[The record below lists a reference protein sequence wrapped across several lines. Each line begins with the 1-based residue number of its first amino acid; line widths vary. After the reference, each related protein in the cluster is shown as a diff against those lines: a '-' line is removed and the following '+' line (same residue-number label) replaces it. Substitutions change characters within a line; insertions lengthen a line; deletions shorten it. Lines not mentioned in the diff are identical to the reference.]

1 MSEIKKIMQ
10 QPLFKIT
17 SLNSIH
23 ILLKL
28 IFGFITSKALAL
40 FVGANGMAYVG
51 NFRAFLNVLEN
62 FSLLG
67 IQNAVV
73 KYVSEFQNDRS
84 KLKSVLATFG
94 LLLLTSSI
102 AISLFLIL
110 GADYLSKQ
118 IFNHSEI
125 YSFVFY
131 SIAVVFPLYV
141 FSTFCISVVNGFQEY
156 KNVIYIQIISSA
168 IALIFSVFFIYYY
181 STIGALV
188 SLIFAPIFVFFV
200 SLFYLKKHIRF
211 RDVLSIEFFDFKVVK
226 NLSEY
231 VLMALVSGVIGSFV
245 LLEIRTDIVAIT
257 GLQQAGIYE
266 GLQRISSYYLLFV
279 SSIMAIYFYPKLAE
293 MNSNSKEIVLHYLK
307 TIIPLFTIGLVIIYF
322 LRKLIIQV
330 LFSSEFESMESLFL
344 WQLIGDVL
352 KATSLIFGTLLIAK
366 KQTKVFI
373 ITEII
378 SLCIMY
384 FSSNW
389 MLHSF
394 GINGIVMAHTFT
406 YFMYLLVMVF
416 IFFKKMKS
424 NNSTIG

>member
-1 MSEIKKIMQ
+1 MSEIKKIIQ

-17 SLNSIH
+17 SLNSVH

-110 GADYLSKQ
+110 GANYLSKQ

-125 YSFVFY
+125 YSYVFY

-156 KNVIYIQIISSA
+156 KNVIHIQIISSVF
-168 IALIFSVFFIYYY
+168 ALIFSVFFIYYY

-211 RDVLSIEFFDFKVVK
+211 RDVLSIEFFDFKIVK

-293 MNSNSKEIVLHYLK
+293 TNSNSKEIVLHYLK

-384 FSSNW
+384 FSSNL
-389 MLHSF
+389 MLHSI
-394 GINGIVMAHTFT
+394 GINGIVQAYAFT
-406 YFMYLLVMVF
+406 YLIYLVVLVIYF
-416 IFFKKMKS
+416 RKQLR
-424 NNSTIG
+424 

>member
-1 MSEIKKIMQ
+1 MQ

-73 KYVSEFQNDRS
+73 KYVSEYQHDKL

-94 LLLLTSSI
+94 ILLLTSSI

-125 YSFVFY
+125 YSFMFY

-156 KNVIYIQIISSA
+156 KNVIYIQIISSG

-245 LLEIRTDIVAIT
+245 LLKIRTDIVAIT
-257 GLQQAGIYE
+257 GLQNAGIYE

-293 MNSNSKEIVLHYLK
+293 ANSNSKDIVFNYLK
-307 TIIPLFTIGLVIIYF
+307 TIIPFFATGLLIIYF
-322 LRKLIIQV
+322 LRKYIIQV

-378 SLCIMY
+378 SLSIMY

-389 MLHSF
+389 MLHAI
-394 GINGIVMAHTFT
+394 GINGIVQAYAFT
-406 YFMYLLVMVF
+406 YLIYLVVLVIYF
-416 IFFKKMKS
+416 RKQLK
-424 NNSTIG
+424 

>member
-1 MSEIKKIMQ
+1 MSEIKKIIQ

-17 SLNSIH
+17 SLNSVH

-73 KYVSEFQNDRS
+73 KYVSEFQNDKS

-131 SIAVVFPLYV
+131 SIAVVFPLYI

-168 IALIFSVFFIYYY
+168 IALFFSVFFIYYY

-211 RDVLSIEFFDFKVVK
+211 RDVLSIDFFDFKIVK

-231 VLMALVSGVIGSFV
+231 VLMAFVSGVIGSFV

-293 MNSNSKEIVLHYLK
+293 TNSNSKEIVLHYLK

-322 LRKLIIQV
+322 LRKYIIQV

-389 MLHSF
+389 MLHSI
-394 GINGIVMAHTFT
+394 GINGIVQAYAFT
-406 YFMYLLVMVF
+406 YLIYLVVLVIYF
-416 IFFKKMKS
+416 RKQLR
-424 NNSTIG
+424 

>member
-1 MSEIKKIMQ
+1 MSEIKKIIQ

-17 SLNSIH
+17 SLNSVH

-118 IFNHSEI
+118 IFTHSEI
-125 YSFVFY
+125 YSYVFY
-131 SIAVVFPLYV
+131 SIAVVFPLYI

-156 KNVIYIQIISSA
+156 KNVIYIQIISSV
-168 IALIFSVFFIYYY
+168 IALIFSVFFIYHY

-211 RDVLSIEFFDFKVVK
+211 WDVLSIEFFDFKIVK
-226 NLSEY
+226 NLTEY

-279 SSIMAIYFYPKLAE
+279 SSIMAIYFYPKLTE
-293 MNSNSKEIVLHYLK
+293 TNSNSKEIVLHYLK

-322 LRKLIIQV
+322 LRELIIQA

-389 MLHSF
+389 MLHSI
-394 GINGIVMAHTFT
+394 GINGIVQAYAFT
-406 YFMYLLVMVF
+406 YLIYLVVLVIYF
-416 IFFKKMKS
+416 RKQLR
-424 NNSTIG
+424 

>member
-1 MSEIKKIMQ
+1 
-10 QPLFKIT
+10 
-17 SLNSIH
+17 
-23 ILLKL
+23 
-28 IFGFITSKALAL
+28 
-40 FVGANGMAYVG
+40 
-51 NFRAFLNVLEN
+51 
-62 FSLLG
+62 
-67 IQNAVV
+67 
-73 KYVSEFQNDRS
+73 
-84 KLKSVLATFG
+84 
-94 LLLLTSSI
+94 
-102 AISLFLIL
+102 
-110 GADYLSKQ
+110 
-118 IFNHSEI
+118 
-125 YSFVFY
+125 
-131 SIAVVFPLYV
+131 
-141 FSTFCISVVNGFQEY
+141 
-156 KNVIYIQIISSA
+156 
-168 IALIFSVFFIYYY
+168 
-181 STIGALV
+181 
-188 SLIFAPIFVFFV
+188 
-200 SLFYLKKHIRF
+200 
-211 RDVLSIEFFDFKVVK
+211 
-226 NLSEY
+226 
-231 VLMALVSGVIGSFV
+231 MALVSGVIGSFV

-293 MNSNSKEIVLHYLK
+293 TNSNSKEIVLHYLK

>member
-1 MSEIKKIMQ
+1 MSEIKKIIQ

-17 SLNSIH
+17 SLNSVH

-67 IQNAVV
+67 IHNAVV

-102 AISLFLIL
+102 VISLFLIL

-131 SIAVVFPLYV
+131 SIAVVFPLYI

-211 RDVLSIEFFDFKVVK
+211 RDVLSIDFFDFKIVK

-231 VLMALVSGVIGSFV
+231 VLMAFVSGVIGSFV

-293 MNSNSKEIVLHYLK
+293 TNSNSKEIVLHYLK

-322 LRKLIIQV
+322 LRKYIIQV

-384 FSSNW
+384 FSSNL
-389 MLHSF
+389 MLHSI
-394 GINGIVMAHTFT
+394 GINGIVQAYAFT
-406 YFMYLLVMVF
+406 YLIYLVVLVIYF
-416 IFFKKMKS
+416 RKQLR
-424 NNSTIG
+424 

>member
-1 MSEIKKIMQ
+1 MQ

-17 SLNSIH
+17 SLNSVH

-73 KYVSEFQNDRS
+73 KYVSEYQQDKL

-94 LLLLTSSI
+94 ILLLTSSI
-102 AISLFLIL
+102 TISFFLIL

-125 YSFVFY
+125 YSYVFY
-131 SIAVVFPLYV
+131 SIPVVFPLYV

-156 KNVIYIQIISSA
+156 KNVIYIQIISSGF
-168 IALIFSVFFIYYY
+168 ALIFSVFFIYYY

-211 RDVLSIEFFDFKVVK
+211 WDVLSVEFFDFKVVK

-245 LLEIRTDIVAIT
+245 MLEIRTDIVAIT

-266 GLQRISSYYLLFV
+266 GLQRISSYYLLFI

-293 MNSNSKEIVLHYLK
+293 TNSNSKEIILHYLR

-330 LFSSEFESMESLFL
+330 LFSSEFETMESLFL

-384 FSSNW
+384 FSSNF
-389 MLHSF
+389 MLHSI
-394 GINGIVMAHTFT
+394 GINGIVMAHTIT
-406 YFMYLLVMVF
+406 YFMYLLVLVIYF
-416 IFFKKMKS
+416 RKELR
-424 NNSTIG
+424 

>member
-1 MSEIKKIMQ
+1 MSEIKKIIQ

-28 IFGFITSKALAL
+28 VFGFITSNALAI
-40 FVGANGMAYVG
+40 FVGPNGMAYVG
-51 NFRAFLNVLEN
+51 NFRAFLNVIEN

-73 KYVSEFQNDRS
+73 KYVSEYQNDKP

-102 AISLFLIL
+102 VISLCLIF
-110 GADYLSKQ
+110 GANYLSKQ

-125 YSFVFY
+125 YCFVFY
-131 SIAVVFPLYV
+131 VLAILFPLYV

-156 KNVIYIQIISSA
+156 KKVIYIQIISSS
-168 IALIFSVFFIYYY
+168 IALLFSVFLIYYY
-181 STIGALV
+181 NTFGALI
-188 SLIFAPIFVFFV
+188 SLISAPIFVFFV
-200 SLFYLKKHIRF
+200 SLFYLKNIITIS
-211 RDVLSIEFFDFKVVK
+211 DVFSFHAFDFSVIK

-245 LLEIRTDIVAIT
+245 LLEIRTDVIEIT
-257 GLQQAGIYE
+257 GLKNAGIYE
-266 GLQRISSYYLLFV
+266 GLQRISSYYLLFI
-279 SSIMAIYFYPKLAE
+279 SSIMALYFYPKLAE
-293 MNSNSKEIVLHYLK
+293 TNSNTKAIVINYLK
-307 TIIPLFTIGLVIIYF
+307 TIIPIFAIGLALIYVLRIFII
-322 LRKLIIQV
+322 KV
-330 LFSSEFESMESLFL
+330 LFSAEFETMETLFL
-344 WQLIGDVL
+344 WQLVGDLL
-352 KATSLIFGTLLIAK
+352 KATALIFGTILIAT

-384 FSSNW
+384 FSTNW
-389 MLHSF
+389 MLHAI
-394 GINGIVMAHTFT
+394 GIDGIVIAHAFT
-406 YFMYLLVMVF
+406 YFAYLLVLVIYF
-416 IFFKKMKS
+416 RK
-424 NNSTIG
+424 TIL

>member
-1 MSEIKKIMQ
+1 LSEIKKIIQ

-73 KYVSEFQNDRS
+73 KYVSEFQNDKT

-131 SIAVVFPLYV
+131 SIAVVFPLYI

-211 RDVLSIEFFDFKVVK
+211 WDVLSIEFFDFKVVK

-231 VLMALVSGVIGSFV
+231 VLMALISGVIGSFV

-279 SSIMAIYFYPKLAE
+279 SSIMAIYFYPKLTE
-293 MNSNSKEIVLHYLK
+293 TNSNSKEIVLHYLK

-322 LRKLIIQV
+322 LRKLIIQA

-384 FSSNW
+384 FSSNL
-389 MLHSF
+389 MLHSI
-394 GINGIVMAHTFT
+394 GINGIVQAYAFT
-406 YFMYLLVMVF
+406 YLVYLVVLVIYF
-416 IFFKKMKS
+416 RKQLR
-424 NNSTIG
+424 

>member
-1 MSEIKKIMQ
+1 MSEIKKIIQ

-17 SLNSIH
+17 SLNSVH

-67 IQNAVV
+67 IHNAVV

-131 SIAVVFPLYV
+131 SIAVVFPLYI

-211 RDVLSIEFFDFKVVK
+211 RDVLSIDFFDFKIVK

-231 VLMALVSGVIGSFV
+231 VLMAFVSGVIGSFV

-293 MNSNSKEIVLHYLK
+293 TNSNSKEIVLHYLK

-384 FSSNW
+384 FSSNY
-389 MLHSF
+389 MLHSI
-394 GINGIVMAHTFT
+394 GINGIVQAYAFT
-406 YFMYLLVMVF
+406 YLIYLVVLVIYF
-416 IFFKKMKS
+416 RKQLR
-424 NNSTIG
+424 